1 MNELIPKGDT
11 PSGTPR
17 SCEALVSLL
26 TRLAELD
33 PALCQLGQGPAPR
46 QALRSVVPRVAGD
59 NMFTLAGKGICA
71 DFFPHFPRVYTD
83 ERELVL
89 AWIQYAVQQAIVAR
103 GWGYEIH
110 SNRFVE
116 NNGPKV
122 RCHIEKNTGLVYD
135 NAFYFTPAEALL
147 SAYVR
152 ALEAE
157 AG

>member
-1 MNELIPKGDT
+1 MSELIPKGD
-11 PSGTPR
+11 R
-17 SCEALVSLL
+17 EALVNLL
-26 TRLAELD
+26 TRLAQLD
-33 PALCQLGQGPAPR
+33 PALCQL
-46 QALRSVVPRVAGD
+46 SGD

-103 GWGYEIH
+103 GWSLAINPIHWRVGNFYEA
-110 SNRFVE
+110 V
-116 NNGPKV
+116 V
-122 RCHIEKNTGLVYD
+122 
-135 NAFYFTPAEALL
+135 FTPGKDGWHESENIAEALL

-157 AG
+157 RVRGEGP